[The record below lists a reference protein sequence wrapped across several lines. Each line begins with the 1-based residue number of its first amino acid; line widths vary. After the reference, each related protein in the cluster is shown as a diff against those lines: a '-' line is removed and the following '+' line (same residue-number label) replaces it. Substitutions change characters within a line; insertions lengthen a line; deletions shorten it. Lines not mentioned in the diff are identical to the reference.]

1 MAIDGVRVKRSRST
15 GRRPKTSGSST
26 ATTTSNRVEHYYS
39 FADDDV
45 LAVADGTV
53 VSIHHD
59 MPDQTA
65 FVFMV
70 PKSKP
75 DYGGKNMI
83 LEIARNGFAWYA
95 HCPTHSLGIHK
106 TWAPIVD
113 LDFSLI

>member
-1 MAIDGVRVKRSRST
+1 
-15 GRRPKTSGSST
+15 
-26 ATTTSNRVEHYYS
+26 
-39 FADDDV
+39 
-45 LAVADGTV
+45 VADGTV

-70 PKSKP
+70 PKSKS

-83 LEIARNGFAWYA
+83 LEIARNVFAWYA
-95 HCPTHSLGIHK
+95 HCPTHSLGNHK